1 MCIYALVPTL
11 KAYIESKRFLSNQS
25 LFSLSKFPKGK
36 GNFGIKRK
44 KKDIWLKQNKN
55 PFIAQHCRLLLRN
68 IATHAKRRRNSEKQ
82 SSHKFV
88 HTVLH
93 PYLNSSVHFA
103 QFSANPNNIP
113 NMTRS
118 WINSSP
124 RYVAERKRQLTGS
137 FFLYIWEVKSPLLRR
152 KLCVSLQALPSL
164 ELQKAGYLSQ
174 RDKQGKQLRVPP
186 AVNVFTLK
194 YLQNGCQR
202 YAYVVVGY
210 ICVIF
215 LSKRH
220 RHWRTSLFHQ
230 FHQYT
235 CIMLNSFANE
245 KAII

>member
-44 KKDIWLKQNKN
+44 KKDIWLPLSEQNKN

-103 QFSANPNNIP
+103 QFSADPNNIP

-124 RYVAERKRQLTGS
+124 RYISERKRQLTGC
-137 FFLYIWEVKSPLLRR
+137 FFSSTFGKGSHRFWEGSYVCHCKPCLHCSSKKQDTCHKEISRENN
-152 KLCVSLQALPSL
+152 CVF
-164 ELQKAGYLSQ
+164 
-174 RDKQGKQLRVPP
+174 PP
-186 AVNVFTLK
+186 VNVFTRKL
-194 YLQNGCQR
+194 LLNGCQR

-210 ICVIF
+210 ICVF
-215 LSKRH
+215 L
-220 RHWRTSLFHQ
+220 
-230 FHQYT
+230 
-235 CIMLNSFANE
+235 LNLLANE
-245 KAII
+245 KVII